1 MKTMLMATL
10 GYLLVTFPLGFVW
23 HLVLFRQ
30 VYEDF
35 GLYRG
40 APVIPLGVLSMV
52 IQGLVLAYLYPRCRI
67 PGSPLA
73 SAFKF
78 FMLMALFFASG
89 TVIAL
94 AAKTQIANLAG
105 WFGYNFAFTFLH
117 FTLVALVFAFVFRGE
132 RADGV

>member
-1 MKTMLMATL
+1 MKKTLTATL

-30 VYEDF
+30 VYEEF

-40 APVIPLGVLSMV
+40 APIIPLGVLSMV
-52 IQGLVLAYLYPRCRI
+52 IQGFILAYLYPRCLI
-67 PGSPLA
+67 PGSALV
-73 SAFKF
+73 SALKF

-117 FTLVALVFAFVFRGE
+117 FALVALVFVFVFRGE
-132 RADGV
+132 RNNGV